1 MQPITVSAALLAAL
15 PAVMATGK
23 AIVINNCDEDVN
35 VWTADTERGQ
45 LGPETIKGSGGK
57 WSEAYYMVGDGSSSN
72 GGVSIKLS
80 TTDSCEGPITQYEY
94 TYSSSGTPNLWYDI
108 SNVNCKGDAC
118 PFYTGGFYLDAD
130 ISVDC
135 GPLTFLCDAVYNLWN
150 DDKATHGTEA
160 TSPPRSLLLPP
171 GPLPSRP
178 RRHGGRGWQHCHR
191 DCHCVRD
198 CRCHPVAEARAH
210 CAASRAPQARAPPP
224 RPPSYAQVDGRRM
237 NCISLGNFYSSF
249 TPPARDK
256 DGPDDWWSTN
266 KSHSSLRTQAQAL
279 CVGPGRGGSL
289 LVNSGHLTG

>member
-1 MQPITVSAALLAAL
+1 
-15 PAVMATGK
+15 MATGK

-160 TSPPRSLLLPP
+160 TKDTTLYLCGKDGSSSSVEISTEKSSSTAWTSSFSTSIEITPTSTYVA
-171 GPLPSRP
+171 PSSTQTP
-178 RRHGGRGWQHCHR
+178 TTLITST
-191 DCHCVRD
+191 
-198 CRCHPVAEARAH
+198 PA
-210 CAASRAPQARAPPP
+210 
-224 RPPSYAQVDGRRM
+224 AQVQVESFVGSDDTEEEGGNIVTEIVTAYATAVVTQWQKREPTALPHAHHRREH
-237 NCISLGNFYSSF
+237 
-249 TPPARDK
+249 R
-256 DGPDDWWSTN
+256 
-266 KSHSSLRTQAQAL
+266 HH
-279 CVGPGRGGSL
+279 
-289 LVNSGHLTG
+289 GHPHMRK